1 MKLTDDQ
8 WMDIFGINCVYGK
21 SYVDDQDACV
31 EQAEIM
37 LNDSKLNWNNVK
49 AEIKVSLQNKYPK
62 P

>member
-1 MKLTDDQ
+1 
-8 WMDIFGINCVYGK
+8 MDIFGINCVYGK